1 MAKPTPLAG
10 QTAVI
15 TGAGSGM
22 GRSLAQR
29 LSGLGSPVAIF
40 DANEDT
46 LRETEATLS
55 GPVLARV
62 MDVRDR
68 QGQLAF
74 AAEVKEWAPAPI
86 GAVFNN
92 AGVAL
97 SQTVAEAA
105 PEDDEW
111 LMAINL
117 DGVINGTR
125 AYLPILLEQNSGA
138 IVNTSSVFGLAGI
151 PTQSAYCAS
160 KFAVRGFTESLRHE
174 LRGSGV
180 RAITVHPGGIKTN
193 IARSGRMK
201 ADPLGEGRS
210 HDELADEFER
220 LTRTTPE
227 KAAEVIHKGVDAGK
241 ARILIGGDAYMFDWL
256 TRLTPT
262 HYYAVLERIMR
273 AGRRFAR

>member
-1 MAKPTPLAG
+1 MAKPRPLAG

-40 DANEDT
+40 AANEDT

-55 GPVLARV
+55 GHVLSRV

-74 AAEVKEWAPAPI
+74 ATEVAEWAPAPI

-97 SQTVAEAA
+97 AQTVAEAA

-111 LMAINL
+111 LMAI
-117 DGVINGTR
+117 
-125 AYLPILLEQNSGA
+125 
-138 IVNTSSVFGLAGI
+138 
-151 PTQSAYCAS
+151 
-160 KFAVRGFTESLRHE
+160 
-174 LRGSGV
+174 
-180 RAITVHPGGIKTN
+180 
-193 IARSGRMK
+193 
-201 ADPLGEGRS
+201 
-210 HDELADEFER
+210 
-220 LTRTTPE
+220 
-227 KAAEVIHKGVDAGK
+227 
-241 ARILIGGDAYMFDWL
+241 
-256 TRLTPT
+256 
-262 HYYAVLERIMR
+262 
-273 AGRRFAR
+273 